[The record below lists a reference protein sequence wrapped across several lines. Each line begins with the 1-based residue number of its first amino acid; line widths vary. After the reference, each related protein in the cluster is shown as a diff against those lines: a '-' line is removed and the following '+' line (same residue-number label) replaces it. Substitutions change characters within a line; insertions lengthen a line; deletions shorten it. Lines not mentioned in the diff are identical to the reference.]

1 MSLGYF
7 DFVIPTHRFP
17 QAHKMAPDMFYCM
30 KLLEETGICVV
41 PGSGFGQREGT
52 YHFRYSFCLINE
64 MNCNKLSTTPVLSFL
79 IRHKGLHLKSYSL
92 TFCWGKDL
100 LFYLLLLIQVFSQ
113 LADIVLFYFYTLAL
127 ELPSL
132 QIVIIAYAVKL
143 AGVFITLP
151 CLLLGIKQHFLSQV
165 STVSFPTNLLLTHA

>member
-1 MSLGYF
+1 
-7 DFVIPTHRFP
+7 
-17 QAHKMAPDMFYCM
+17 MFYCM

-79 IRHKGLHLKSYSL
+79 IRYKGLYLKSYSL

-113 LADIVLFYFYTLAL
+113 LADIVLCYFYTLTF
-127 ELPSL
+127 EMPSL
-132 QIVIIAYAVKL
+132 QIQTVIIAVKL
-143 AGVFITLP
+143 ARAFITLP

-165 STVSFPTNLLLTHA
+165 KDIASTVSSPTNLLLIHA